1 MTPTMLRQLWSAIE
15 NSQAHLLLKLDDAS
29 LVQWLVKQMSRDRQ
43 LVEEEADLIGKY
55 IQSRSSLI
63 RDIAQQRLSADFLT

>member
-29 LVQWLVKQMSRDRQ
+29 LVQWLVKQLSRDRNI
-43 LVEEEADLIGKY
+43 EREEADLIGKY

-63 RDIAQQRLSADFLT
+63 RDMAQQRLSADPLT